1 MQISFSRIVIVGV
14 FCTTLFACA
23 NKSLAPVEERKIGG
37 ADNNA
42 SVSVDGVIVDGKQAS
57 TSRNAT
63 SLTKTKTANQGF
75 HVVKA
80 GDTLH
85 GIAFRYQSDF
95 KQIAEWNN
103 ISDPYT
109 IYVGQVLRLKPQT
122 INKQATKP
130 DVKPVAK
137 PAPVKTA
144 PKPKIPATPPKPKT
158 KVAKKDE
165 VFHKGPVSWQ
175 WPAQGN
181 LVKSNSPSLKKG
193 VNISGKVGQQI
204 KAAANGKVVY
214 SGSGLLGY
222 GKLIIIKHS
231 ETYLS
236 AYAYNSKLLV
246 KEGDVVKLGQNIS
259 LMGQDN
265 NDRAILHFEI
275 RKNGK
280 PVNPLDFLPKKRG

>member
-1 MQISFSRIVIVGV
+1 MQLRFSRIIVIGM
-14 FCTTLFACA
+14 FYLSLFACA
-23 NKSLAPVEERKIGG
+23 NKSLAPVEERTIGG
-37 ADNNA
+37 ADGNA
-42 SVSVDGVIVDGKQAS
+42 SVSVDGVIVDGKQRTTRNQTVS
-57 TSRNAT
+57 SVNTS
-63 SLTKTKTANQGF
+63 NQDF
-75 HVVKA
+75 HVVES

-85 GIAFRYQSDF
+85 AIAFRYQSDF
-95 KQIAEWNN
+95 KQIAAWNN
-103 ISDPYT
+103 ISHPYT

-122 INKQATKP
+122 TSKQATAPKA
-130 DVKPVAK
+130 KPVTK
-137 PAPVKTA
+137 PEPVKTA
-144 PKPKIPATPPKPKT
+144 PKPKIPATPPKPPS

-175 WPAQGN
+175 WPAQGS

-265 NDRAILHFEI
+265 NDRPMLHFEI